1 MLHYRYLQRINF
13 THTHTPSHTP
23 SHRDT
28 QTNRQTDRQ
37 PRVLG
42 LLTVE
47 AVCWLSQP
55 SYLATARLAV
65 IEHVSVK
72 TKDWLRAS
80 RRTVNTKSTVL
91 IWKNFVAVE
100 WRGSRPD
107 KTAQTTDRLALND
120 VLYVRVRRTLKG
132 TVIGDDCMDT
142 THTCQ
147 TDRHARTRLIVHGK
161 T

>member
-72 TKDWLRAS
+72 TKD
-80 RRTVNTKSTVL
+80 
-91 IWKNFVAVE
+91 
-100 WRGSRPD
+100 
-107 KTAQTTDRLALND
+107 
-120 VLYVRVRRTLKG
+120 
-132 TVIGDDCMDT
+132 
-142 THTCQ
+142 
-147 TDRHARTRLIVHGK
+147 
-161 T
+161 